1 VRCSAPV
8 TFAVSGSAA
17 AVRRPPAVRR
27 FALAVFFAPRA
38 APLEGALFVTVFFA
52 AARFLFVIVAS
63 SLSTEH

>member
-1 VRCSAPV
+1 
-8 TFAVSGSAA
+8 
-17 AVRRPPAVRR
+17 VRR

-38 APLEGALFVTVFFA
+38 VPLEGALFVTVFFA